1 MKKRNM
7 SVTILFVLLFVV
19 LAVVTLFP
27 LYAILL
33 ASFKPTTEIFRKGLN
48 VRWDLAVM
56 SFDNYKYLF
65 TGNEGYFQWFG
76 NSLFITVIQTACTLL
91 VSAFVGYGFA
101 MYNFKGKSLIFTCVL
116 LVMMVPLEIIILPLF
131 QLLVGIKETL
141 NIQMIDTYHGIILPF
156 VAQALPIF
164 FFRQYM
170 SGLPHD
176 FVDAGRVD
184 GCSEYGIFVRIML
197 PLAVPSFAAMG
208 ILVGMN
214 SWNGFLWPLIVLR
227 SQSKLTLPLGL
238 ASLLTPYGNNYS
250 VLIAGSVMAII
261 PILVLF
267 ISFQRYF
274 IEGMTAGGV
283 KG

>member
-1 MKKRNM
+1 MKKRKM
-7 SVTILFVLLFVV
+7 WISMLLVLLFAA
-19 LAVVTLFP
+19 LAVITLFP
-27 LYAILL
+27 LYAITL

-48 VRWDLAVM
+48 VQMDFAVM
-56 SFDNYKYLF
+56 SIDNYVYLF
-65 TGNEGYFQWFG
+65 TGSEGYFQWFG
-76 NSLFITVIQTACTLL
+76 NSLFVTVIQTAATLL

-101 MYNFKGKSLIFTCVL
+101 MYNFKGKNLIFTCVL

-131 QLLVGIKETL
+131 QLLVGIKQTL
-141 NIQMIDTYHGIILPF
+141 EIQLIDTYWGIILPF

-184 GCSEYGIFVRIML
+184 GCSEYGIFARIML

-238 ASLLTPYGNNYS
+238 ASLLSPYGNNYS

-261 PILVLF
+261 PILILF

>member
-1 MKKRNM
+1 MKHRKKLI
-7 SVTILFVLLFVV
+7 SILLVVLFTLLAMVVLLP
-19 LAVVTLFP
+19 LF
-27 LYAILL
+27 AIFL
-33 ASFKPTTEIFRKGLN
+33 ASFRPSTEIFRKGLN
-48 VRWDLAVM
+48 LDIDLSIM
-56 SFDNYKYLF
+56 SLDNYQYLF

-76 NSLFITVIQTACTLL
+76 NSLLLTVVQVTLTL
-91 VSAFVGYGFA
+91 VASAFVGYGFA
-101 MYNFKGKSLIFTCVL
+101 MYQFKGKNLFFGCVL

-131 QLLVGIKETL
+131 QLLMGIKATFGITL
-141 NIQMIDTYHGIILPF
+141 IDTYAGIILPF
-156 VAQALPIF
+156 IAQAMPIF

-184 GCSEYGIFVRIML
+184 GCSEYGIFFRIMM
-197 PLAVPSFAAMG
+197 PLAIPSFAAMG

-214 SWNGFLWPLIVLR
+214 SWNGFLWPLIVIR

-238 ASLLTPYGNNYS
+238 ASLLSPYGNNYS
-250 VLIAGSVMAII
+250 VLIAGSVMAIV

>member
-1 MKKRNM
+1 MKKRKIWV
-7 SVTILFVLLFVV
+7 SVLLV
-19 LAVVTLFP
+19 LIFAVIAFVTLFP
-27 LYAILL
+27 LYAIVL
-33 ASFKPTTEIFRKGLN
+33 ASLKPTTEIFRKGLN
-48 VRWDLAVM
+48 VRWDFAIM

-76 NSLFITVIQTACTLL
+76 NSLLITFVQTVATLQ

-101 MYNFKGKSLIFTCVL
+101 TYDFKGKNLIFTCVL

-131 QLLVGIKETL
+131 KLLVGIGDLTG
-141 NIQMIDTYHGIILPF
+141 IQMIDTYWGIILPF

-184 GCSEYGIFVRIML
+184 GCSEYGIFFRIMM
-197 PLAVPSFAAMG
+197 PLAMPSFAAMG

-261 PILVLF
+261 PILILF
-267 ISFQRYF
+267 ASFQRYF

>member
-7 SVTILFVLLFVV
+7 WSSVLLVLLFAV
-19 LAVVTLFP
+19 LAAVTLFP
-27 LYAILL
+27 LFAIAL
-33 ASFKPTTEIFRKGLN
+33 ASLKPTTEIFRKGLN
-48 VRWDLAVM
+48 VRLDFAVM
-56 SFDNYKYLF
+56 SFDNYVYLF
-65 TGNEGYFQWFG
+65 TGKEGYFQWFG
-76 NSLFITVIQTACTLL
+76 NSLFVTVLQTVSTLM

-101 MYNFKGKSLIFTCVL
+101 MYSFKGKKLIFTCVL
-116 LVMMVPLEIIILPLF
+116 LLMMVPLEIIILPLF

-141 NIQMIDTYHGIILPF
+141 NIQLIDTYWGIILPF
-156 VAQALPIF
+156 AAQALPIF

-184 GCSEYGIFVRIML
+184 GCSEYGIFFRIML

-238 ASLLTPYGNNYS
+238 ASLLTPYGNNYA
-250 VLIAGSVMAII
+250 VLIAGSAMAII
-261 PILVLF
+261 PILILF
-267 ISFQRYF
+267 VSFQRYF

>member
-1 MKKRNM
+1 
-7 SVTILFVLLFVV
+7 
-19 LAVVTLFP
+19 
-27 LYAILL
+27 
-33 ASFKPTTEIFRKGLN
+33 
-48 VRWDLAVM
+48 
-56 SFDNYKYLF
+56 
-65 TGNEGYFQWFG
+65 
-76 NSLFITVIQTACTLL
+76 
-91 VSAFVGYGFA
+91 
-101 MYNFKGKSLIFTCVL
+101 
-116 LVMMVPLEIIILPLF
+116 MVPLEIIILPLF

-141 NIQMIDTYHGIILPF
+141 NIQLIDTYWGIILPF
-156 VAQALPIF
+156 AAQALPIF

-184 GCSEYGIFVRIML
+184 GCSEYGIFFRIML

-238 ASLLTPYGNNYS
+238 ASLLTPYGNNYA
-250 VLIAGSVMAII
+250 VLIAGSAMAII
-261 PILVLF
+261 PILILF
-267 ISFQRYF
+267 VSFQRYF

>member
-1 MKKRNM
+1 MRKRKIWT
-7 SVTILFVLLFVV
+7 TILLVLLFTVI
-19 LAVVTLFP
+19 AAVTLFP
-27 LYAILL
+27 LYAIAL

-48 VRWDLAVM
+48 VRWDFAVM

-65 TGNEGYFQWFG
+65 TGTEGYFQWFA
-76 NSLFITVIQTACTLL
+76 NSLFVTVVQTTATLL

-101 MYNFKGKSLIFTCVL
+101 IYNFKWKNLIFTCVL

-131 QLLVGIKETL
+131 KLLVGIGDLTGV
-141 NIQMIDTYHGIILPF
+141 QMIDTYWGIILPF
-156 VAQALPIF
+156 IAQALPIF

-184 GCSEYGIFVRIML
+184 GCTEYGIFFRIMM
-197 PLAVPSFAAMG
+197 PLSVPSFAAMG

-238 ASLLTPYGNNYS
+238 ASLLTPYGNNYA

-261 PILVLF
+261 PILILF
-267 ISFQRYF
+267 VSFQRYF